1 MQMKNII
8 DSILSNY
15 ENIYLYKDVITE
27 KELLTLF
34 KGKRNARDMLY
45 IFMASGLS
53 PDKITPKVQ
62 AAILKLNHDYAT
74 ICSRDDE
81 ADRMLKIFIQNN
93 IKMSDETLKYFV
105 VTDKCMLSEVNYP
118 RHILHYGIMNYK
130 TTTYAGYPIWILQ
143 SIIKY
148 MTNKKIKF
156 TEEEKLYI
164 WQNYFS
170 DKNFDKMFADV
181 EIYYMDWL
189 KTFKEFI
196 KQNMPFSSDIN
207 KHGIANNR
215 NALRFLIRNEKEFI
229 ANIPVILSTPEL
241 QKLAIQTYP
250 ELEMLNCLPQTT
262 DNQLTYLSLHPT
274 TRDIK
279 DFLVVVYDVAS
290 DVVRKYILLLDNAL
304 NNRIVPSNFQGLSNQ
319 TTLLSTLIQTK
330 FDRLTWYKI
339 METILSQNKDLS
351 DDTLK
356 EMIKQNPEVDVLIY
370 KYYPEFFVKKR
381 SNKPMEKHTVTSFLE
396 HLFNVKQK
404 KQYKTNEQNI
414 NTL

>member
-1 MQMKNII
+1 MKNIT

-27 KELLTLF
+27 KELLALF
-34 KGKRNARDMLY
+34 KGKHNAPGMLHT
-45 IFMASGLS
+45 FMQCGLS
-53 PDKITPKVQ
+53 PEKITPKVQ
-62 AAILKLNHDYAT
+62 AAILKLNHDNA
-74 ICSRDDE
+74 IMFGRGDE
-81 ADRMLKIFIQNN
+81 ADRILNLFNKYDV
-93 IKMSDETLKYFV
+93 KMSDETLKYFV
-105 VTDKCMLSEVNYP
+105 VTHKCMFDEINYP

-130 TTTYAGYPIWILQ
+130 NTTYAGYPIWILQ
-143 SIIKY
+143 SIIQY

-170 DKNFDKMFADV
+170 GKHFDKIMFAG
-181 EIYYMDWL
+181 YMDWL

-196 KQNMPFSSDIN
+196 KQNMPFSSDIH
-207 KHGIANNR
+207 KHGIANNK
-215 NALRFLIRNEKEFI
+215 NALRFLIRNQKEFI
-229 ANIPVILSTPEL
+229 ANIPVILNTPEL

-274 TRDIK
+274 MRDIK

-304 NNRIVPSNFQGLSNQ
+304 NNRIVPSNFQRLTNQ
-319 TTLLSTLIQTK
+319 STLLSTLIQTK
-330 FDRLTWYKI
+330 FDRLTWYKV

-351 DDTLK
+351 NDTLK

-404 KQYKTNEQNI
+404 KQHKANEQNI